1 MQIVEVNAKDMNER
15 QFIFFKKAAQHA
27 YRSNLTQRHGC
38 VVVLNDEIISTGFN
52 HTYVHL
58 YHKFSLHAEVDAL
71 RKIKRNVDL
80 SNAELYVV
88 RIGPESKGSPLR
100 MSKPCDGC
108 EKIIFK
114 SKVGKVYYSID
125 PPDYIY

>member
-15 QFIFFKKAAQHA
+15 QYIFFKKAAQHA

-38 VVVLNDEIISTGFN
+38 VVVLNDEIISVGFN
-52 HTYVHL
+52 HTHVHL
-58 YHKFSLHAEVDAL
+58 YHKYSLHAEVDAL

-88 RIGPESKGSPLR
+88 RIGPDSKGSPLR
-100 MSKPCDGC
+100 MSKPCLAC
-108 EKIIFK
+108 QNIIIK
-114 SKVGKVYYSID
+114 SKVRKVYYSLDPID
-125 PPDYIY
+125 YVY